1 MPNGQHAEPQRNIT
15 ALALRLAG
23 GRQPLIDA
31 TLCTAGINVL
41 ALTGPT
47 YMLLL
52 YDRVLPSHGSGQLL
66 ALTLLMLLFYSLSAC
81 IDLVRQGVFART
93 ARRVDR
99 RLSAHVVKLMH
110 PRTADGGGPGDGLK
124 AVRDLDHIRV
134 FLSGQAPSALFDLP
148 WMPLYLGVML
158 LLHPL
163 LGLLATVGAMLLG
176 ACAFIAERRS
186 ARPARAAA
194 QTSARRWA
202 LAAALRRNAPTGQVT
217 EFSGPLR
224 RHWFVLNERL
234 RDEQHAAARPMIV
247 AAVVL
252 RALRPALQ
260 SATLGLGAYLVMTG
274 GCHPAS
280 MLAASIL
287 LSRAL
292 GPLETAMAHWRSLTA
307 ARDSAVQLFELQTK
321 SPRQSAQQAPQ
332 PHAAADA
339 QGRRDGRMQV
349 VLRLRSA

>member
-1 MPNGQHAEPQRNIT
+1 MSSGQHAEPPRNIT

-23 GRQPLIDA
+23 GRRPFIDA
-31 TLCTAGINVL
+31 ALCTAGINVL

-81 IDLVRQGVFART
+81 IDLMRQGVLARA

-110 PRTADGGGPGDGLK
+110 PHTVDSGGPGDGLK
-124 AVRDLDHIRV
+124 AVRDLDHIRI

-163 LGLLATVGAMLLG
+163 LGLLATVGAMMLG
-176 ACAFIAERRS
+176 ACAVIAERRS
-186 ARPARAAA
+186 TRPARAAA

-202 LAAALRRNAPTGQVT
+202 LAAALRRDAPTGKVT

-234 RDEQHAAARPMIV
+234 RDEQHAAARPTIV

-274 GCHPAS
+274 ACHPAS

-292 GPLETAMAHWRSLTA
+292 GPLETAIAHWRSMTSAL
-307 ARDSAVQLFELQTK
+307 DSALQLFELQTR
-321 SPRQSAQQAPQ
+321 SPLQSAWQG

-339 QGRRDGRMQV
+339 QVPRNGRMRV